1 MLCNQRRRFEWRRRH
16 AGVPLNAKLFLCAV
30 LVLGGSALA
39 QETPRPAPSTEA
51 VTVTVIKDGEAAI
64 GKFVEGVT
72 VPTRAAGKVAR
83 WKSGICPIVVGLPPE
98 SAKLLVQKIRALA
111 AEVGAPVNPGDPCPG
126 NIEVIFTAQP
136 QALLDNIRIM
146 HPVLLG
152 YYDNS
157 AQADKLATSTRPIQS
172 WYRTATLDAR
182 GNPTVDG
189 ARKGGVH
196 LSIAL
201 PPSGLPGPP
210 DIVEMYMPD
219 AAVTNVTGG
228 RLGDGVSSALNNV
241 MIVADTSKLLG
252 RDAGTVGDYIAMLA
266 LAQIQPPDACQ
277 ALPSILNLLVS
288 GCSGD
293 TLTSA
298 DTSYLRALYK
308 ITTTTTLAGQRREIQ
323 YQMNQALKAKEGSP
337 PMLPEV
343 R

>member
-1 MLCNQRRRFEWRRRH
+1 M
-16 AGVPLNAKLFLCAV
+16 PLSRLRACLVCSA
-30 LVLGGSALA
+30 LVLGAAA
-39 QETPRPAPSTEA
+39 QETPRPAAPTEN
-51 VTVTVIKDGEAAI
+51 VTVTVIKDGEAAV
-64 GKFVEGVT
+64 GKFVEGMT
-72 VPTRAAGKVAR
+72 VPTRVTGKVAR
-83 WKSGICPIVVGLPPE
+83 WKNGICPIVVGLPPE
-98 SAKLLVQKIRALA
+98 AAKLLVQKIRTLA
-111 AEVGAPVNPGDPCPG
+111 AEVGAPVNPKDPCPG
-126 NIEVIFTAQP
+126 NIEVIFTGAP

-157 AQADKLATSTRPIQS
+157 AQAEKLATSTRPIQS
-172 WYRTATLDAR
+172 WYSTATVDAR

-201 PPSGLPGPP
+201 PPSGMPGPP
-210 DIVEMYMPD
+210 DILEMYMPD

-241 MIVADTSKLLG
+241 MIVADTGKLLG
-252 RDAGTVGDYIAMLA
+252 RDAGNYIAMLA

-277 ALPSILNLLVS
+277 ALPSILNLLAP

-298 DTSYLRALYK
+298 DTAYLRALYK

-323 YQMNQALKAKEGSP
+323 YQMKQALTAK
-337 PMLPEV
+337 
-343 R
+343 

>member
-1 MLCNQRRRFEWRRRH
+1 MRRLR
-16 AGVPLNAKLFLCAV
+16 ACLVCSA
-30 LVLGGSALA
+30 LVLGAAA
-39 QETPRPAPSTEA
+39 QETPHPAAPTEN
-51 VTVTVIKDGEAAI
+51 VTVTVIKDGEAAV
-64 GKFVEGVT
+64 GKFVEGMT
-72 VPTRAAGKVAR
+72 VPTRVTGKVAR
-83 WKSGICPIVVGLPPE
+83 WKNGVCPIVVGLPSE
-98 SAKLLVQKIRALA
+98 AAKLLVQKIRTLA
-111 AEVGAPVNPGDPCPG
+111 AEVGAPVNPKDPCPG
-126 NIEVIFTAQP
+126 NIEVIFTGQP

-172 WYRTATLDAR
+172 WYSTATVDAR

-210 DIVEMYMPD
+210 DILEMYMPD

-241 MIVADTSKLLG
+241 MIVADTGKLLG
-252 RDAGTVGDYIAMLA
+252 RDAGNVGDYIAMLA

-277 ALPSILNLLVS
+277 ALPSILNLLVP

-298 DTSYLRALYK
+298 DTAYLRALYK

-323 YQMNQALKAKEGSP
+323 YQMNQALTAKQ
-337 PMLPEV
+337 
-343 R
+343 